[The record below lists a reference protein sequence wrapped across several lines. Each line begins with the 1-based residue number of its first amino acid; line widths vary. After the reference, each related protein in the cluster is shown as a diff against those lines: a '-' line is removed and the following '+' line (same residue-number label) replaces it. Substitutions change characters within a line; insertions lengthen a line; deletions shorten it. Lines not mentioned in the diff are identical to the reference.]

1 MAYLSDIQIAQA
13 CEKRPITE
21 IAKKAHIDEKYIEL
35 YGRWKAKVDP
45 ALLKEA
51 NEKLAAMAK
60 KETTETL
67 NKVLLDASKNMRCGY
82 SRADN

>member
-1 MAYLSDIQIAQA
+1 MENSD
-13 CEKRPITE
+13 T
-21 IAKKAHIDEKYIEL
+21 
-35 YGRWKAKVDP
+35 

-51 NEKLAAMAK
+51 NEKLAAMAR
-60 KETTETL
+60 KETTDTL